1 MAKSAG
7 KSPAT
12 TDISDDH
19 GDAVRVLDAIFA
31 DFGGVEAFHGPV
43 KTLKCFEDNAKVRQA
58 VESPGNGQVLVVDG
72 GGSER
77 CALFGGN
84 LAELAE
90 KNGWAG
96 VVVYGFI
103 RDWAEIET
111 FKIGMK
117 ALGTHPKKSVKAD
130 GGTYDVPVTF
140 AGHTIKPGDW
150 LYADRDG
157 VVVADKEL

>member
-1 MAKSAG
+1 MA

-12 TDISDDH
+12 TDLSDDH
-19 GDAVRVLDAIFA
+19 GDTVRVLDPIFA
-31 DFGGVEAFHGPV
+31 DFGGKDAFHGPV
-43 KTLKCFEDNAKVRQA
+43 KTLKAFEDNTKVREA
-58 VESPGNGQVLVVDG
+58 VEGPGEGRVLVVDG

-96 VVVYGFI
+96 VVIYGCV
-103 RDWAEIET
+103 RDVGEIET
-111 FKIGMK
+111 FDVGVK
-117 ALGTHPKKSVKAD
+117 AIASHPKKSLKQN
-130 GGTYDVPVTF
+130 GGEWDVAVTF
-140 AGHTIKPGDW
+140 AGHTIRPGDW

-157 VVVADKEL
+157 IVVAEKEL